1 MAGVV
6 PRNGTGEDKVHII
19 KPCGGRRRRNLDVG
33 EIERNKDTVVGLLVR
48 VPYSSAVGSSKH

>member
-19 KPCGGRRRRNLDVG
+19 IKPCGGRRRNLDVG
-33 EIERNKDTVVGLLVR
+33 EIERNKDTVVGLLVLECCR
-48 VPYSSAVGSSKH
+48 